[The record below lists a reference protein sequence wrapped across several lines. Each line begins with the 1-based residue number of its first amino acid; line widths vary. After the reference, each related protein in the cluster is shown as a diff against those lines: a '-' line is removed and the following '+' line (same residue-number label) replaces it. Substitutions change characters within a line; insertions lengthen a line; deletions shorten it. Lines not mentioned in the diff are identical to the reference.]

1 MTIPGAPPASEG
13 RIGDRR
19 ILALVVA
26 AALIAA
32 PAVAFRLLCIGNACP
47 EPEGPPAEVPFCS
60 LPGETRRLITA
71 GFRDGRSP
79 DVLAVA
85 GETPVMGGAGLS
97 EPPWPSIGDAGRVP
111 LVFSGAGVSR
121 GAEVPDGTT
130 LDAVAPT
137 IAEILDLARPHPSVR
152 SGTAIPGVAGGSAP
166 SLVLLVVWKGIGAA
180 DLEEARNGWPVL
192 RSLMVEGAGTLGAG
206 TGSLPLDPAAVLA
219 TIGTGGLPWQHG
231 VTGTLLRDDTGQ
243 VVEAWGPGAP
253 VSVIAALGDDLDELR
268 GHEPLVGVVGTHP
281 ADRSVI
287 GGTWYLDADRDDVVV
302 TGARSV
308 AREAAALLGAG
319 YGTQGDPDL
328 LAVVMEGRV
337 PELDASLGALVTTAN
352 ATAGGSVAVV
362 VTSTGS
368 FGDGSGVSAD
378 AIHREIGRR
387 LDAGEE
393 AVEEMAVGG
402 AFLDRDL
409 VGRGLSTDLVVRAMN
424 RVEDD
429 RGHALLADA
438 FPALAVSFGRY
449 C

>member
-1 MTIPGAPPASEG
+1 MTIPGGPPASEG

-19 ILALVVA
+19 VLALVLA

-47 EPEGPPAEVPFCS
+47 EPEGPPAKVPFCS
-60 LPGETRRLITA
+60 LPAEMRRLITA

-85 GETPVMGGAGLS
+85 GETPVAGGGGLTDA
-97 EPPWPSIGDAGRVP
+97 PWPAQGDAGRVP
-111 LVFSGAGVSR
+111 LVFSGDGVSAA
-121 GAEVPDGTT
+121 AEVPDGTT

-137 IAEILDLARPHPSVR
+137 IAEIVDLARPHPAVR
-152 SGTAIPGVAGGSAP
+152 SGVAIPGVAASSP
-166 SLVLLVVWKGIGAA
+166 PRLVLLVAWKGVGTT
-180 DLEEARNGWPVL
+180 DLEAAREGWPVL
-192 RSLMVEGAGTLGAG
+192 RSLMVGGATTLRAEA
-206 TGSLPLDPAAVLA
+206 GSLPLDPAAVLA
-219 TIGTGGLPWQHG
+219 TIGTGGLPFQHG
-231 VTGTLLRDDTGQ
+231 MTGTLLRSDTGQ
-243 VVEAWGPGAP
+243 VVEAWGPGTP
-253 VSVIAALGDDLDELR
+253 VSVIAALGDDLDEQR
-268 GHEPLVGVVGTHP
+268 DQRPLVGVAGTHP
-281 ADRSVI
+281 ADRGVI

-302 TGARSV
+302 AAPDAV
-308 AREAAALLGAG
+308 AREAAALLSSG
-319 YGTQGDPDL
+319 YGADGVPDL
-328 LAVVMEGRV
+328 LAVVMEGTV

-352 ATAGGSVAVV
+352 ATAGGSLAVV

-409 VGRGLSTDLVVRAMN
+409 VGRRLSTDLVVRAMN

-429 RGHALLADA
+429 RGHPLLADA